1 MALGPDEA
9 LRLGLRHHQAGEHAK
24 AEALYR
30 QVLDGHPGDFNATH
44 LLGVLLAERGDFDGA
59 VELLERAVQLNP
71 GYADARSNLAGA
83 CRDRGAL
90 LRGQGRLAE
99 AADSLGRALSLK
111 PDFAEAHQEL
121 GNVMTAL
128 GEWRQALVHFR
139 TAQSLRPERAE
150 APWAAAMAEI
160 PAVYANAE
168 EPGERRAAFTRA
180 LAQLD
185 LWLRTQPPPEA
196 FRAVAVHQPFYLA
209 YQEEPNRDL
218 LVRYGRLCA
227 DLMAPWQ
234 KAAGLAP
241 RSATRRARTRV
252 GVVSAHL
259 YDHSVWGA
267 LIRGWVA
274 RLDRKKFELH
284 LFHLGTRRDAETQF
298 AQSRAAGFTD
308 GKRRFE
314 EWAGLIHA
322 AQLDVVIYPEIG
334 MDATTAKL
342 ASLRLAPVQAASW
355 GHPET
360 TGLPTMDYYLS
371 AEDLEPADAAGHY
384 SEKLVLL
391 PHLGCWLPR
400 RRVQAQPGAAPAGG
414 GPLLVC
420 PGTPFKYAPAQDR
433 VLTEIARRLGRCRF
447 VFFAGQPPQLA
458 AQLERRLRDSFGRA
472 GLSYERH
479 VSFLPWQSLE
489 RFHGVLVEADLY
501 LDSVGFSGFNT
512 ALQAVQCGL
521 PVVAREGRFMRG
533 RLASGILR
541 RMGIAELVAPSDD
554 DYIELVVAL
563 VRDTA
568 RREALRNRIV
578 EARAGLFE
586 DEAPIAGLQQFLSR
600 E

>member
-9 LRLGLRHHQAGEHAK
+9 VRLGLQHHQAGEHSK

-30 QVLDGHPGDFNATH
+30 AALQAEPGHFNATH
-44 LLGVLLAERGDFDGA
+44 LLGVLLAERGDFDHA

-71 GYADARSNLAGA
+71 GYPEARSNLAGA
-83 CRDRGAL
+83 CHDRGAL
-90 LRGQGRLAE
+90 LREHGRLAE
-99 AADSLGRALSLK
+99 AAASLTRALSLK
-111 PDFAEAHQEL
+111 PDFAQAHHEL
-121 GNVMTAL
+121 GNVMTGM
-128 GEWRQALVHFR
+128 GEWRQALEHFR
-139 TAQSLRPERAE
+139 RAYSLLPDHAQAR
-150 APWAAAMAEI
+150 WAAAMAEI

-168 EPGERRAAFTRA
+168 EPTERRAAFAHA

-185 LWLRTQPPPEA
+185 RWLRTQPPPDA
-196 FRAVAVHQPFYLA
+196 FRAVAAHQPFYLA
-209 YQEEPNRDL
+209 YQEATNRDL
-218 LVRYGRLCA
+218 LSTYGRMCA

-241 RSATRRARTRV
+241 RARTRRRRTRV
-252 GVVSAHL
+252 GVVSAHV

-267 LIRGWVA
+267 LVRGWVEK
-274 RLDRKKFELH
+274 LDREKFELR

-298 AQSRAAGFTD
+298 AQSHAAAFTD

-314 EWAGLIHA
+314 EWAELIHA
-322 AQLDVVIYPEIG
+322 AELDVAIYPEIG

-371 AEDLEPADAAGHY
+371 AEDLEPPNAAEHY
-384 SEKLVLL
+384 SEKLVML
-391 PHLGCWLPR
+391 PRLGCWLPR
-400 RRVQAQPGAAPAGG
+400 REVQPQRGAAPQGSD
-414 GPLLVC
+414 PLLVC

-458 AQLERRLRDSFGRA
+458 ALLERRLRESFARA
-472 GLSYERH
+472 GLSYESH

-489 RFHGVLVEADLY
+489 RFHGVLAEADLY
-501 LDSVGFSGFNT
+501 LDSLGFSGFNT

-541 RMGIAELVAPSDD
+541 RMGIAELVALSDD

-563 VRDTA
+563 VRDGA
-568 RREALRNRIV
+568 RREALQERIAR
-578 EARAGLFE
+578 ARAGLFE